1 MKGTTESGYKFNI
14 DEKTLNN
21 MELVEAIAEL
31 DENQLALPRVLDLLI
46 GKEGKKT
53 LYDHVRNEDGIVP
66 VDKVA
71 EEVRSIF
78 TTMREKQKN

>member
-1 MKGTTESGYKFNI
+1 MKGITESGFKFNI
-14 DEKTLNN
+14 DEKKLNN

-31 DENQLALPRVLDLLI
+31 DTNQLALPRVLNLLI
-46 GKEGKKT
+46 GAEEKKA
-53 LYDHVRNEDGIVP
+53 LYDHVREGDIVP